1 MIPCLLSAAV
11 FRLGP
16 FLFRIS
22 VVSALW
28 LTVLLILYV
37 NLLLRPQEALNR
49 EKARLQTAVPVSAQ
63 VISVTQTAPDVFS
76 AVLKPD
82 DVSVL
87 PAELRL
93 DFRSPVAAGQRVKL
107 LLFPDSAP
115 PVVMTKDDLFAYGVS
130 LEQQQS
136 DLRRRKRFF
145 RVLFV
150 IAVLLAALGIGF
162 RAFLSA
168 IGAI

>member
-22 VVSALW
+22 VAAALW

-49 EKARLQTAVPVSAQ
+49 EKARVQAAVPVSAPVKAVQ
-63 VISVTQTAPDVFS
+63 RAAQGGWSVVLMPDAGS
-76 AVLKPD
+76 G
-82 DVSVL
+82 L
-87 PAELRL
+87 PAELML
-93 DFRSPVAAGQRVKL
+93 VFRMPVEQGERVQIRV
-107 LLFPDSAP
+107 FSDRTPA
-115 PVVMTKDDLFAYGVS
+115 VVMTKEDFLSYCLS

-136 DLRRRKRFF
+136 NLNSRKRFF

-150 IAVLLAALGIGF
+150 VTMLLAALGIGF
-162 RAFLSA
+162 RAFLSS